1 VRVTGAGR
9 TDAGVHAIGQV
20 INFRTAS
27 ALTGNDLGSGVNAL
41 LPADIAISALEPCGE
56 GFHARFSA
64 TGRTYEYRLRNAPA
78 RQPLER
84 REHWYPQPLD
94 LPAMRAAADRLPGR
108 RDFSAFAT
116 GEGGVRTVRRAAW
129 TRDRSAEGTLL
140 RFEIEAD
147 AFLRGMVR
155 AIVGTMI
162 WIGRGKIDLARF
174 DEIVATADRSLAG
187 PSAAPDGLCLVKVTY
202 GDDNEKATREHR

>member
-1 VRVTGAGR
+1 VRITGAGR

-27 ALTGNDLGSGVNAL
+27 ALAGSDLGSGVNAL

-56 GFHARFSA
+56 AFHARFSA
-64 TGRTYEYRLRNAPA
+64 TGRTYEYRLRNDEA
-78 RQPLER
+78 RRPLER
-84 REHWYPQPLD
+84 REHWYPQALD
-94 LPAMRAAADRLPGR
+94 LAAMRDAADRLPGR
-108 RDFSAFAT
+108 RDFSAFAM
-116 GEGGVRTVRRAAW
+116 GEGGIRTVRRAVW
-129 TRDRSAEGTLL
+129 SAEGSLL

-162 WIGRGKIDLARF
+162 WIGRGKIDLAAF
-174 DEIVATADRSLAG
+174 DVIVAGADRAKAG
-187 PSAAPDGLCLVKVTY
+187 PNAPPGGLCLTHVSY
-202 GDDNEKATREHR
+202 RDDNEKATREHR

>member
-27 ALTGNDLGSGVNAL
+27 ALSGSDLGSGVNAL

-64 TGRTYEYRLRNAPA
+64 TGRTYEYRLWNAQV
-78 RQPLER
+78 RRPLER
-84 REHWYPQPLD
+84 RERWYPQTLD
-94 LPAMRAAADRLPGR
+94 LAAMRAAADRLPGR

-116 GEGGVRTVRRAAW
+116 GEGGVRTVRRAGW
-129 TRDRSAEGTLL
+129 SSEGSLL

-155 AIVGTMI
+155 AIVGTML

-174 DEIVATADRSLAG
+174 EEIVAGRDRSLAG
-187 PSAAPDGLCLVKVTY
+187 PSAPPGGLCLTQVTY
-202 GDDNEKATREHR
+202 RDDNEIATREHR

>member
-41 LPADIAISALEPCGE
+41 LPADIAISALER
-56 GFHARFSA
+56 FHARFSA

>member
-27 ALTGNDLGSGVNAL
+27 ALPGGDLGSGVNAL
-41 LPADIAISALEPCGE
+41 LPEDIAISALEPCGE

-64 TGRTYEYRLRNAPA
+64 TGRTYEYRLRNAQA
-78 RQPLER
+78 RRPLER
-84 REHWYPQPLD
+84 REHWYPQELD
-94 LPAMRAAADRLPGR
+94 LAAMRAAADRLPGQ

-116 GEGGVRTVRRAAW
+116 GEGGIRTVRRAAW
-129 TRDRSAEGTLL
+129 SRDPDAEGSLL

-155 AIVGTMI
+155 AIVGTML

-174 DEIVATADRSLAG
+174 EEIVAGRDRSQAG
-187 PSAAPDGLCLVKVTY
+187 PSAPPGGLCLVHVTY
-202 GDDNEKATREHR
+202 GDDNEMATREHR